1 MNPCHH
7 SNSFSGLNNEAA
19 RQLRRGNTDEATTL
33 FGAALR
39 HCQSLLPNCPSRH
52 LESNHCFLVDQSIQ
66 DHIDSRGSPRHDGY
80 SYFYNEPIS
89 LPSWVQGQDLVTPS
103 AEDMS
108 SICAVIT
115 FNIGICLYK
124 TSEGKEEDVIKTKLL
139 RKSLAFFDKACQM
152 CGVVG
157 GLYDVPSPVFA
168 MALLNN
174 KGVIL
179 RLLGLKETSQK
190 LFDELMVFGFYRG
203 ISGPSILR
211 QPSRKSSILL
221 LDGLLG
227 NALRDQS
234 SAAGA
239 A

>member
-1 MNPCHH
+1 MNLCHH
-7 SNSFSGLNNEAA
+7 SNSFSGLNNEAV
-19 RQLRRGNTDEATTL
+19 RQLRRGNDNEATTL

-39 HCQSLLPNCPSRH
+39 HCQSLLPDCPSRH
-52 LESNHCFLVDQSIQ
+52 SESYHCFLVDQSIQ
-66 DHIDSRGSPRHDGY
+66 DHIDSRGSPCADGY

-89 LPSWVQGQDLVTPS
+89 LPSWVQGHDLVTPS

-115 FNIGICLYK
+115 FNIGICLYN
-124 TSEGKEEDVIKTKLL
+124 TSDGKEDVIKTKLL
-139 RKSLAFFDKACQM
+139 RKSLAFFEKACQM
-152 CGVVG
+152 CGVVA

-179 RLLGLKETSQK
+179 RQLGLKETSQK
-190 LFDELMVFGFYRG
+190 LFDELMVFGLYRG
-203 ISGPSILR
+203 ISGPSMLR
-211 QPSRKSSILL
+211 QSSRKSCSLL
-221 LDGLLG
+221 LEGLLG
-227 NALRDQS
+227 NALQDQS

>member
-7 SNSFSGLNNEAA
+7 SNSFSALNNEAA
-19 RQLRRGNTDEATTL
+19 RQLRLGNTNEATTL

-39 HCQSLLPNCPSRH
+39 QCQSLLPNCPSRPV
-52 LESNHCFLVDQSIQ
+52 ESNHCFLVDHSIQ

-80 SYFYNEPIS
+80 SYFYSGPIS
-89 LPSWVQGQDLVTPS
+89 LPTWVQGQDLVTPS
-103 AEDMS
+103 SEDMS

-124 TSEGKEEDVIKTKLL
+124 TSEGKDDDIKTKLL

-157 GLYDVPSPVFA
+157 GLYFVPSPLFA

-179 RLLGLKETSQK
+179 RLLGLKEMSQK
-190 LFDELMVFGFYRG
+190 LFEELMVFGLYRG
-203 ISGPSILR
+203 ISGPSMLR
-211 QPSRKSSILL
+211 QPRRKSCILL
-221 LDGLLG
+221 LEGLLG
-227 NALRDQS
+227 NALRDQTS
-234 SAAGA
+234 TAGA